1 MGLPHTKLDI
11 YVVLSRVRTSE
22 GLFICEKLRDATNF
36 VADPRLIQEE
46 ERLRTKEQELILFS
60 GE

>member
-36 VADPRLIQEE
+36 VVDPRLI
-46 ERLRTKEQELILFS
+46 
-60 GE
+60 